1 MKRSRTWLAWLAV
14 WLLTLSCA
22 APEAL
27 SVREAREAEVP
38 EEDEPEEL
46 ESRPPGPTR
55 PPPRAAP
62 RPGRGGRSRNRNPS
76 EPRERV
82 FNAEPTPEQ
91 REAARLRRE
100 NAALEQAL
108 RERYGRLKAEAERLY
123 PNKVG
128 QYEEHHFWPSYLGG
142 PADGPKYRV
151 PAPYHQLITN
161 AFRQRWNYGRGSP
174 DKEEAHRIMMKVYS
188 EYPIPQLI
196 GIPDP

>member
-1 MKRSRTWLAWLAV
+1 MKRSRTGLVWLALGLLA
-14 WLLTLSCA
+14 LSCA
-22 APEAL
+22 APAAL
-27 SVREAREAEVP
+27 SVGEAEVAG
-38 EEDEPEEL
+38 EETEVL
-46 ESRPPGPTR
+46 ESGPPGPTR
-55 PPPRAAP
+55 PPARPP
-62 RPGRGGRSRNRNPS
+62 SRPGRGGRSRNRNPT

-100 NAALEQAL
+100 NAALEQTL
-108 RERYGRLKAEAERLY
+108 RERYWRHKAEAERLY

-128 QYEEHHFWPSYLGG
+128 QYEEHHFWPIYLGG
-142 PADGPKYRV
+142 PADGPRYRV

-161 AFRQRWNYGRGSP
+161 AFRREWNYGRDRP
-174 DKEEAHRIMMKVYS
+174 NEQEARRIMMKVYA

>member
-27 SVREAREAEVP
+27 SSRQAREAEVL
-38 EEDEPEEL
+38 EDEAEEL

-55 PPPRAAP
+55 PPPRAP

-91 REAARLRRE
+91 REAARRRSE
-100 NAALEQAL
+100 NAANEQTL
-108 RERYGRLKAEAERLY
+108 RERYWRMKAEAERLY

-128 QYEEHHFWPSYLGG
+128 QYEEHHLWPRYMGG
-142 PADGPKYRV
+142 PADGARYRV

-161 AFRQRWNYGRGSP
+161 AFRQRWNYGQGIP
-174 DKEEAHRIMMKVYS
+174 KEEVAKEIMLKVYS

-196 GIPDP
+196 GIENP